1 MAALSP
7 GSKLGPYEI
16 LSSLG
21 AGGMGEVY
29 RARDTRL
36 GRDVAIKVLPPH
48 LADSLEA
55 RQRFE
60 REARAVSSL
69 SHANICPLFDVGSQD
84 GVEYLV
90 MEYLEGETLAVRL
103 AKGPLK
109 MDEVQRIAVEIAD
122 ALEKA
127 HRQGIVHRDLKPGN
141 IMLTKAAAK
150 LMDFGLAKPSM
161 NLLLANDLLTPSGP
175 TMSVAALTSAASP
188 LTQKGMIVGTFQY
201 IAPEVLQG
209 KEADARSDIFSLG
222 CVLFEMATGKRAFE
236 GKSQLSV
243 FTAILEQEPPRVS
256 HLQPLAPKGL
266 DEIVSDC
273 LAKDPEER
281 YSSAHDVK
289 LQLRALD
296 LRRASTGQSPSEPTL
311 QAGTIAGLHSKLN
324 SSRIFCRTTSS
335 ASRRSGLSSAKLYRS
350 STSRAETVKLP
361 STLPAALSR
370 VRRSS
375 WS

>member
-29 RARDTRL
+29 RARDSRL
-36 GRDVAIKVLPPH
+36 GREVAIKVLPKH
-48 LADSLEA
+48 LAENVEA

-90 MEYLEGETLAVRL
+90 MEYLEGETLAARL

-109 MDEVQRIAVEIAD
+109 LEEVQRIGIEISE

-127 HRQGIVHRDLKPGN
+127 HRQGIVHRDLKPAN
-141 IMLTKAAAK
+141 VMLTKGGAK

-161 NLLLANDLLTPSGP
+161 AMTAASDLMTPSGP

-188 LTQKGMIVGTFQY
+188 LTQKGMIVGT
-201 IAPEVLQG
+201 
-209 KEADARSDIFSLG
+209 
-222 CVLFEMATGKRAFE
+222 
-236 GKSQLSV
+236 
-243 FTAILEQEPPRVS
+243 
-256 HLQPLAPKGL
+256 
-266 DEIVSDC
+266 
-273 LAKDPEER
+273 
-281 YSSAHDVK
+281 
-289 LQLRALD
+289 
-296 LRRASTGQSPSEPTL
+296 
-311 QAGTIAGLHSKLN
+311 
-324 SSRIFCRTTSS
+324 
-335 ASRRSGLSSAKLYRS
+335 
-350 STSRAETVKLP
+350 
-361 STLPAALSR
+361 
-370 VRRSS
+370 
-375 WS
+375 